1 MEENKPNNLKDAT
14 QSNEK
19 PSREE
24 LKARLRERLN
34 NKKKMRS
41 HSTMNNKKLNT
52 YADKLKKVCNCVDK
66 YGLNSED
73 PMPQALIEEVK
84 NIIDE
89 NQLNDIM
96 EYLKNTNNSQLNDSM
111 MKFLSSIYS

>member
-1 MEENKPNNLKDAT
+1 MEDDKLKDNN
-14 QSNEK
+14 Q

-24 LKARLRERLN
+24 LRARLREKLN
-34 NKKKMRS
+34 NKKKTRT
-41 HSTMNNKKLNT
+41 HSNTNKKKLNN

-73 PMPQALIEEVK
+73 PIPQGLVEEVK

-89 NQLNDIM
+89 AQLNEIM
-96 EYLKNTNNSQLNDSM
+96 EYLKNTNNAQLNESM
-111 MKFLSSIYS
+111 MKFLETIYKEIPST